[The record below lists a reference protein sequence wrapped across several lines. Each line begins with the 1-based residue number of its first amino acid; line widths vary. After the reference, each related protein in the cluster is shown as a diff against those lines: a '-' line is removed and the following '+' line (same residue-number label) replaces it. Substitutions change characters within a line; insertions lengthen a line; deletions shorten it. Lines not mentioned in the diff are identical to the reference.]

1 MSACFPSTVA
11 AVFHVLDEDKLLI
24 RLYIN
29 RLMFTSFYSDIFHRD
44 VFAGIPKMDL
54 SDKRK
59 LSPKAVPRSEYFA
72 LEMVVF

>member
-1 MSACFPSTVA
+1 
-11 AVFHVLDEDKLLI
+11 
-24 RLYIN
+24 
-29 RLMFTSFYSDIFHRD
+29 MFTSFYSDIFHRD